1 LEWDRSGVEN
11 NLIYKANAL
20 IEASYALSTNEQR
33 LLLACISQIDSSRPL
48 DANKPFHLT
57 VEQARDLFYN
67 DSERNNAYRDLR
79 SACDRFY
86 ERDVKMKSEDGQWE
100 RRTRFVSTVDFDE
113 SKQEAVLYFA
123 VGILPYLSQLKE
135 NFTRYRVSNMV
146 QLTSSHAI
154 RVYELIVM
162 WYGQNQSYKELEIDE
177 FKDLLGL
184 GLKYKQTGQLN
195 QFVIEP
201 VVEQIND
208 RTDFILEI
216 NLRKIGRSFRYIQ
229 LSFSRKED
237 AESGDLKRK
246 QNKQAAS
253 KRLSKVGIP
262 EMTDAFVA
270 KHAQIG
276 ESWEQARSRLRK
288 EADSGGFSMSP
299 TS

>member
-1 LEWDRSGVEN
+1 VEN

>member
-1 LEWDRSGVEN
+1 MEN

-33 LLLACISQIDSSRPL
+33 LLLACISQIDSSKPL
-48 DANKPFHLT
+48 DANKPFYLT

-79 SACDRFY
+79 AACDRFY

-135 NFTRYRVSNMV
+135 NFTRYRVENMV

-162 WYGQNQSYKELEIDE
+162 WYGQNQSYKEIEIDD

-201 VVEQIND
+201 VIEQINN

-216 NLRKIGRSFRYIQ
+216 KLRKIGRSFRYIQ
-229 LSFSRKED
+229 LRFSRK
-237 AESGDLKRK
+237 AEATAEDLKRK
-246 QNKQAAS
+246 QNKLAVA
-253 KRLSKVGIP
+253 KRIAKP
-262 EMTDAFVA
+262 EVADLTDDFVS
-270 KHAQIG
+270 KHAQVG
-276 ESWEQARSRLRK
+276 ESWEQARTRLRK
-288 EADSGGFSMSP
+288 EAATGIFSKSP
-299 TS
+299 AN